1 MKKNYKVLVVNDGLN
16 YRAMP
21 VTSENI
27 IGLCWMYAHA
37 KSHSIILYANDGK
50 WKDGRYLNATPLK
63 KAKWNNEE
71 RIYEEITIGDDTD
84 AESNL

>member
-1 MKKNYKVLVVNDGLN
+1 MKKNYKVLVVSDGLN

-21 VTSENI
+21 VMSENI
-27 IGLCWMYAHA
+27 LGLCWMYGHKAQ
-37 KSHSIILYANDGK
+37 SIILYANNGK

-71 RIYEEITIGDDTD
+71 RIYEEV
-84 AESNL
+84 SL